1 MMAHRPSIGD
11 YEEYKMSQPV
21 PILVGISHVE
31 QRFEDFS
38 SAKEPIE
45 LMIDAVKA
53 AAADAGNSDLL
64 NASSVRVIKGIW
76 DYQNPAKA
84 VAQSIGCP
92 NAQTAI
98 SPFGGNFVQSVLNLS
113 ALDIQNGIHDI
124 IILTGAECGNTQ
136 AKAAKA
142 GHDLGWA
149 DLPGSP
155 DLRIG
160 EEKDMRHDAERA
172 IRLGRP
178 IQVYPIME
186 TALRHELG
194 LGVDEHI
201 RHISELWA
209 GFSQVAANNPNAW
222 IREAKSA
229 EEIRTI
235 SAVNR
240 PVSFPYPKFLNSNSA
255 VDQAAALIL
264 CSEEKAASLGIARE
278 KWIYPWSGSD
288 AQDHYH
294 FSTRDNFYTSP
305 AIRLAGKKCLEMS
318 DMTAADIDLVD
329 VYSCF
334 PVAVQVAS
342 RELGLDTSKPL
353 TVTGGLTWAGGPMN
367 NYVMHSIVRMAQL
380 LREKPSQKGM
390 ITANGGYITKHAF
403 GIYSTDKPEK
413 PFQHANLQDQVDALP
428 KREVLMEYTGDAT
441 VEGYS
446 VMYGAKGLEKAFVAG
461 RLADGTRSW
470 GTALDADV
478 LKSMTIEE
486 FVGRPVKLENNVAT
500 F

>member
-1 MMAHRPSIGD
+1 
-11 YEEYKMSQPV
+11 MSQSTPV
-21 PILVGISHVE
+21 LVGISHLE
-31 QRFEDFS
+31 QRFQDFA
-38 SAKEPIE
+38 SAKEPVE

-53 AAADAGNSDLL
+53 AAEDAGSSELL
-64 NASSVRVIKGIW
+64 NATSVRVIKGIW
-76 DYQNPAKA
+76 GYQNPAKA
-84 VAQSIGCP
+84 VAQAIGCP
-92 NAQTAI
+92 NAQTAL
-98 SPFGGNFVQSVLNLS
+98 SPFGGNFVQSVLNVS
-113 ALDIQNGIHDI
+113 ALDIQSGAHDV

-142 GHDLGWA
+142 SHDLGWA
-149 DLPGSP
+149 ELPGTP
-155 DLRIG
+155 DLQIG

-178 IQVYPIME
+178 IQIYPIME
-186 TALRHELG
+186 TALRSELG
-194 LGVDEHI
+194 MGVDEHM

-209 GFSQVAANNPNAW
+209 GFSAVAANNPNAW
-222 IREAKSA
+222 IRDAKTA

-235 SAVNR
+235 STINR

-264 CSEEKAASLGIARE
+264 CSEEKAKALGIARE
-278 KWIYPWSGSD
+278 KWIYPWAGSD
-288 AQDHYH
+288 AQDHFH
-294 FSTRDNFYTSP
+294 FSTRDNLHSSP

-318 DMTAADIDLVD
+318 DMNVDDIDLVD

-334 PVAVQVAS
+334 PVAVQIAS

-353 TVTGGLTWAGGPMN
+353 TVTGGLTWAGGPLN

-380 LREKPSQKGM
+380 LREKPGQKGM

-403 GIYSTDKPEK
+403 GTYSTDRPEQ
-413 PFQHANLQDQVDALP
+413 PFQDANLQDQVDALP
-428 KREVLMEYTGDAT
+428 KREVVMDNTGQGV

-446 VMYGAKGLEKAFVAG
+446 VMYGPKGLDKAFVATRLPDG
-461 RLADGTRSW
+461 RRAW
-470 GTALDADV
+470 GTSNDADV
-478 LKSMTIEE
+478 LQSMTTEE
-486 FVGRPVKLENNVAT
+486 FVGRPVTLTDSVAT

>member
-1 MMAHRPSIGD
+1 
-11 YEEYKMSQPV
+11 MSQSTPV
-21 PILVGISHVE
+21 LVGISHLE
-31 QRFEDFS
+31 QRFQDFA
-38 SAKEPIE
+38 SAKEPVE

-53 AAADAGNSDLL
+53 AAEDAGSNELL
-64 NASSVRVIKGIW
+64 NATSVRVIKGIW
-76 DYQNPAKA
+76 GYQNPAKA
-84 VAQSIGCP
+84 VAQAIGCP
-92 NAQTAI
+92 NAQTAL
-98 SPFGGNFVQSVLNLS
+98 SPFGGNFVQSVLNVS
-113 ALDIQNGIHDI
+113 ALDIQSGAHDV

-142 GHDLGWA
+142 SHDLGWA
-149 DLPGSP
+149 ELPGTP
-155 DLRIG
+155 DLQIG

-178 IQVYPIME
+178 IQIYPIME
-186 TALRHELG
+186 TALRSELG
-194 LGVDEHI
+194 MGVDEHM

-209 GFSQVAANNPNAW
+209 GFSAVAANNPNAW
-222 IREAKSA
+222 IRDAKTA

-235 SAVNR
+235 STINR

-264 CSEEKAASLGIARE
+264 CSEEKAKALGIDRE
-278 KWIYPWSGSD
+278 KWIYPWAGSD
-288 AQDHYH
+288 AQDHFH
-294 FSTRDNFYTSP
+294 FSTRDNLYSSP

-318 DMTAADIDLVD
+318 DMNVDDIDLVD

-334 PVAVQVAS
+334 PVAVQIAS

-353 TVTGGLTWAGGPMN
+353 TVTGGLTWAGGPLN

-380 LREKPSQKGM
+380 LREKPGQKGM

-403 GIYSTDKPEK
+403 GTYSNDRPEQ

-428 KREVLMEYTGDAT
+428 KREVVMDNTGQGV

-446 VMYGAKGLEKAFVAG
+446 VMYGSKGLDKAFVATRLPDG
-461 RLADGTRSW
+461 RRAW
-470 GTALDADV
+470 GTSNDADV
-478 LKSMTIEE
+478 LQSMTTEE
-486 FVGRPVKLENNVAT
+486 FVGRPVTLTDSVAT

>member
-1 MMAHRPSIGD
+1 
-11 YEEYKMSQPV
+11 MSQSTPV
-21 PILVGISHVE
+21 LVGISHLE
-31 QRFEDFS
+31 QRFQDFA
-38 SAKEPIE
+38 SAKEPVE

-53 AAADAGNSDLL
+53 AAEDAGSNELL
-64 NASSVRVIKGIW
+64 NATSVRVIKGIW
-76 DYQNPAKA
+76 GYQNPAKA
-84 VAQSIGCP
+84 VAQAIGCP
-92 NAQTAI
+92 NAQTAL
-98 SPFGGNFVQSVLNLS
+98 SPFGGNFVQSVLNVS
-113 ALDIQNGIHDI
+113 ALDIQSGAHDV

-142 GHDLGWA
+142 SHDLGWA
-149 DLPGSP
+149 ELPGTP
-155 DLRIG
+155 DLQIG

-178 IQVYPIME
+178 IQIYPIME
-186 TALRHELG
+186 TALRSELG
-194 LGVDEHI
+194 MGVDEHM

-209 GFSQVAANNPNAW
+209 GFSAVAANNPNAW
-222 IREAKSA
+222 IRDAKTA

-235 SAVNR
+235 STINR

-264 CSEEKAASLGIARE
+264 CSEEKAKALGIARE
-278 KWIYPWSGSD
+278 KWIYPWAGSD
-288 AQDHYH
+288 AQDHFH
-294 FSTRDNFYTSP
+294 FSTRDNLHSSP

-318 DMTAADIDLVD
+318 DMNVDDIDLVD

-334 PVAVQVAS
+334 PVAVQIAS

-353 TVTGGLTWAGGPMN
+353 TVTGGLTWAGGPLN

-380 LREKPSQKGM
+380 LREKPGQKGM

-403 GIYSTDKPEK
+403 GTYSNDRPEQ

-428 KREVLMEYTGDAT
+428 KREVVMDNTGQGV

-446 VMYGAKGLEKAFVAG
+446 VMYGSKGLDKAFVATRLPDG
-461 RLADGTRSW
+461 RRAW
-470 GTALDADV
+470 GTSNDADV
-478 LKSMTIEE
+478 LQSMTTEE
-486 FVGRPVKLENNVAT
+486 FVGRPVTLTDSVAT

>member
-1 MMAHRPSIGD
+1 
-11 YEEYKMSQPV
+11 MSQSTPV
-21 PILVGISHVE
+21 LVGISHLE
-31 QRFEDFS
+31 QRFQDFA
-38 SAKEPIE
+38 SAKEPVE

-53 AAADAGNSDLL
+53 AAEDAGSSELL
-64 NASSVRVIKGIW
+64 NATSVRVIKGIW
-76 DYQNPAKA
+76 GYQNPAKA
-84 VAQSIGCP
+84 VAQAIGCP
-92 NAQTAI
+92 NAQTAL
-98 SPFGGNFVQSVLNLS
+98 SPFGGNFVQSVLNVS
-113 ALDIQNGIHDI
+113 ALDIQSGAHDV

-142 GHDLGWA
+142 SHDLGWA
-149 DLPGSP
+149 ELPGTP
-155 DLRIG
+155 DLQIG

-178 IQVYPIME
+178 IQIYPIKE
-186 TALRHELG
+186 TALRRELG
-194 LGVDEHI
+194 MGVDEHM
-201 RHISELWA
+201 RHISELWS
-209 GFSQVAANNPNAW
+209 GFSAVAANNPNAW
-222 IREAKSA
+222 IRDAKTA

-235 SAVNR
+235 STINR

-264 CSEEKAASLGIARE
+264 CSEEKAKALGIARE
-278 KWIYPWSGSD
+278 KWIYPWAGSD
-288 AQDHYH
+288 AQDHFH
-294 FSTRDNFYTSP
+294 FSTRDNLHSSP

-318 DMTAADIDLVD
+318 DMNVDDIDLVD

-334 PVAVQVAS
+334 PVAVQIAS

-353 TVTGGLTWAGGPMN
+353 TVTGGLTWAGGPLN

-380 LREKPSQKGM
+380 LREKPGQKGM

-403 GIYSTDKPEK
+403 GTYSTDRPEQ

-428 KREVLMEYTGDAT
+428 KREVVMNNTGQGV

-446 VMYGAKGLEKAFVAG
+446 VMYGPKGLDKAFVATRLPDG
-461 RLADGTRSW
+461 RRAW
-470 GTALDADV
+470 GTSNDADV
-478 LKSMTIEE
+478 LQSMTTEE
-486 FVGRPVKLENNVAT
+486 FVGRPVTLTDSVAT